1 MRLIAR
7 TAALAAL
14 SLLLGA
20 AGPADSP
27 VNVPEP
33 DGLYTGP
40 PRGYTPATL
49 KGATVIDL
57 KGLEGLLPEKP
68 VLIDVVLA
76 DRRPAGLPDDRPW
89 LPTHRSIPGA
99 VWLPGAGGA
108 PLPPD
113 QEDAF
118 LRRVA
123 ELTGGDPSKSVVT
136 FCRPECWGSWNAGKR
151 LIAAGY
157 TRVHW
162 FPLGVEGWQDDH
174 DTAVAKPDPAWVAA
188 TAGREAQR

>member
-57 KGLEGLLPEKP
+57 KGLEGLLLEKP

-123 ELTGGDPSKSVVT
+123 ELTGGDPSKPVVT

>member
-123 ELTGGDPSKSVVT
+123 ELTGGDPSKPVVT